1 MPDETPTAPEPDEQ
15 TPDEQ
20 AGDETAN
27 LDDPGAVAEQA
38 ARAAERRAAD
48 PVIAGFVGQLGFEP
62 DPFQLRAIDAL
73 RAGRS
78 VLVAAPTGAGKTV
91 VGEFACHDAV
101 ESGGKAFYTT
111 PIKALSNQKYRDLLE
126 RYGEDKVGLLTGD
139 RSINGEA
146 PVVVMTTEVL
156 RNMIYESSGTLK
168 GLRHVVLDEVHY
180 LADRSRGAVWE
191 EVIVQLPASVQLA
204 ALSAT
209 VSNAEDFGRWLDV
222 VRGSGGA
229 EAGGDGCEIVIE
241 ESRPVPLRHH
251 YFVND
256 RVYDTFR
263 AGRKGGASKE
273 YRDRASQ
280 ALGGVPNPEV
290 VMLERRSRQRNR
302 VSNKGRRMGPE
313 VRLRWPS
320 RPMAIAELAER
331 KWLPAIVFVFSRK
344 GCEDAVEQL
353 TRAGVRLTDARE
365 RREIAVLVDTLLGD
379 LPTADLQVLGY
390 EKFRSA
396 LLSGIAA
403 HHAGMVPAFKECVEV
418 CFQRNLLKVVV
429 ATETLALGINMPART
444 VVIERLEKWNG
455 ESHVLLTPGEYTQLT
470 GRAGR
475 RGIDPV
481 GHAVVLYQRDLDF
494 HTVAGLVG
502 TRTYPLRSSF
512 QPSYNMAVNLLRR
525 HDLMQAEALLGAS
538 FAQFEADDSVV
549 KKAERLSELDE
560 GVRGY
565 AKHLRCESGDWDEY
579 WQLRR
584 EASQREKAE
593 AKDRR
598 RRADDEVH
606 AAIGA
611 LEPGDVLHLPWIGRR
626 GLAVVIG
633 VHISRKGTPL
643 LQVVTDDRSLTK
655 VGPRELDG
663 APRPV
668 ERIRLPKAG
677 NPRQKEYRRELAATL
692 RGLDP
697 PQIEIPVGAHG
708 GGDDAEVSLRPGVD
722 PDPLPGPGREPEPG
736 PSEAVLELRERLRAH
751 PCHRCPDLAEHERWQ
766 HRADDLSAQ
775 ADRLRGEINRATGS
789 LVRQLHRIL
798 RVLTELGYVDDAPS
812 PTDEGLV
819 LARIYSEMDLLVS
832 EAVRRGLLDGL
843 GSAELAGI
851 AALFLYETRGGEPS
865 EHPELPTVGLE
876 EATEAIFELADE
888 LREREQRAGL
898 RSTMRELDAGFVA
911 PAYRW
916 ASGADLDDALGHLDL
931 TGGDFVRNIKQIADL
946 VGQLRG
952 IGRTGLTTEAAMAL
966 EALRRGIVEA

>member
-1 MPDETPTAPEPDEQ
+1 VPDETRSAAAHADLPADEV
-15 TPDEQ
+15 
-20 AGDETAN
+20 G
-27 LDDPGAVAEQA
+27 DDPSSGEDL
-38 ARAAERRAAD
+38 ARADAERRAAD
-48 PVIAGFVGQLGFEP
+48 PIIAGFVRQLGFDP
-62 DPFQLRAIDAL
+62 DPFQLQAIDAL

-101 ESGGKAFYTT
+101 EGGGKAFYTT
-111 PIKALSNQKYRDLLE
+111 PIKALSNQKYRDLVE
-126 RYGEDKVGLLTGD
+126 RYGEDRVGLLTGD
-139 RSINGEA
+139 RSVNGEA

-156 RNMIYESSGTLK
+156 RNMIYESSPTLR

-209 VSNAEDFGRWLDV
+209 VSNAEDFGRWLDE
-222 VRGSGGA
+222 VRGSGRADGI
-229 EAGGDGCEIVIE
+229 GTGCEIVIE
-241 ESRPVPLRHH
+241 EARPVPLRHH

-256 RVYDTFR
+256 RLYDTFR

-273 YRDRASQ
+273 HRERASQ
-280 ALGGVPNPEV
+280 ALAGVPNPEV

-302 VSNKGRRMGPE
+302 VSNKGRRMGPD

-353 TRAGVRLTDARE
+353 VRAGVRLTNGRE
-365 RREIAVLVDTLLGD
+365 RREIEVLVDTLLGD
-379 LPTADLQVLGY
+379 LPEADLRVLGFDR
-390 EKFRSA
+390 FRAA
-396 LLSGIAA
+396 LLDGIAP
-403 HHAGMVPAFKECVEV
+403 HHAGMVPAFKECVEI

-475 RGIDPV
+475 RGIDSI

-525 HDLMQAEALLGAS
+525 HDLLQAEALLGAS

-549 KKAERLSELDE
+549 RKSERLAELDE

-565 AKHLRCESGDWDEY
+565 SQHLDCELGDWGEY
-579 WQLRR
+579 WELRR
-584 EASQREKAE
+584 EVSRREKSE
-593 AKDRR
+593 AKERR
-598 RRADDEVH
+598 RRADDEVR
-606 AAIGA
+606 AAIGS
-611 LEPGDVLHLPWIGRR
+611 LNPGDVLHLPWIGRR
-626 GLAVVIG
+626 GLAAVIG
-633 VHISRKGTPL
+633 VHVSRKGTPL
-643 LQVVTDDRSLTK
+643 LQVVTDDRELTK
-655 VGPRELDG
+655 IGPRELDG
-663 APRPV
+663 APTPV

-677 NPRQKEYRRELAATL
+677 NPRQKEYRRDVGAAL

-697 PQIEIPVGAHG
+697 PLVDEFDLA
-708 GGDDAEVSLRPGVD
+708 PGVS
-722 PDPLPGPGREPEPG
+722 PDPEPGPSPEPEPG
-736 PSEAVLELRERLRAH
+736 PSEAVLHLREQLRAH
-751 PCHRCPDLAEHERWQ
+751 PCHRCPDLSEHERWQ
-766 HRADDLSAQ
+766 HRADELGDQ
-775 ADRLRGEINRATGS
+775 AERLRSEISHATGS
-789 LVRQLHRIL
+789 LVRHLHRIL
-798 RVLTELGYVDDAPS
+798 RVLTELGYVDETPS
-812 PTDEGLV
+812 PTEEGLQ
-819 LARIYSEMDLLVS
+819 LARIYTEVDLLVS

-851 AALFLYETRGGEPS
+851 AALFLYEPRGGEPT
-865 EHPELPTVGLE
+865 EHAVLPTIGLE
-876 EATEAIFELADE
+876 EATESILDLADE

-916 ASGADLDDALGHLDL
+916 AAGADLDDALGHLEL

-946 VGQLRG
+946 VGQLRS
-952 IGRTGLTTEAAMAL
+952 IGRTGLSTEAAVAL